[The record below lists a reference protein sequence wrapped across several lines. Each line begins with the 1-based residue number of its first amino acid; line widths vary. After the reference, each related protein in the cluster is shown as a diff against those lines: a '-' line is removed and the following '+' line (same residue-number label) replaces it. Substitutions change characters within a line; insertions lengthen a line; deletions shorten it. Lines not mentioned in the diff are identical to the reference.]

1 MLASVD
7 IHDALP
13 HLASMRTE
21 HRIHLGHLRI
31 HGRDIGATI
40 ALLVH
45 QVHHGVRD
53 CRALL
58 TGRADDE
65 HRQRHGIGRQ
75 IQQLGH
81 FLGILDDITDVAAPQ
96 PQGLGGNH
104 GVLRGDH
111 GILSRDG
118 KVAQTRRAAGR
129 LARTLYKLGLK
140 AAHVLKQIDPL
151 GIVDHKYKCPGRLGD
166 HGLVVAQV
174 GQAVERCLLADAHD
188 GIHHHG
194 ARRRRA
200 ARRMQDRRPLLV
212 GHRHGTVVVITREG
226 TRRRT
231 MLQDVQHRIARSFD
245 RIATRIH
252 SLGANLLVHRPTLA
266 NSLRS
271 LYVSV

>member
-1 MLASVD
+1 M
-7 IHDALP
+7 
-13 HLASMRTE
+13 
-21 HRIHLGHLRI
+21 
-31 HGRDIGATI
+31 
-40 ALLVH
+40 H

-75 IQQLGH
+75 IEQLGN
-81 FLGILDDITDVAAPQ
+81 FLGILDDITDIAAPQ
-96 PQGLGGNH
+96 AQGLGGNH

-129 LARTLYKLGLK
+129 LARTLDKLGLK

-226 TRRRT
+226 TRGRAVF
-231 MLQDVQHRIARSFD
+231 QDVQRRVARSLD
-245 RIATRIH
+245 RIAARVHAH
-252 SLGANLLVHRPTLA
+252 SSAAVLGARHTNLLAHSSILA